1 MPLSEHEQRVL
12 EEIERNL
19 QREDP
24 RLADVVSRTSLY
36 SHLTRRIRWGALSF
50 LLGFFMLMAFAV
62 SVWLAIAGFGV
73 MLVAALFVYYQLK
86 QMGQEQLRAR
96 ATRGKP
102 SLASL
107 LARLAQRFR
116 GNQQNRG

>member
-50 LLGFFMLMAFAV
+50 LLGFLMLMAFAV